1 MSADEIKSLLEEAF
15 FEEEYRIKEECY
27 KKYGDDLKRFYI
39 MCYSKKLKKHIM
51 RMVTIQNYITGTAV
65 HEDVWEMVW
74 TLPTQNYYMNIPGEE
89 DAKSFLMLSKEKLKE
104 ILLINEMN
112 KNLLDDMMKMDRNP
126 REIIRDFKLERLF
139 SPEKESE

>member
-1 MSADEIKSLLEEAF
+1 MSTEEIKSFLEEAF

-39 MCYSKKLKKHIM
+39 MCYSKKLKKHIIP
-51 RMVTIQNYITGTAV
+51 MVTIQNYITGTAV

-74 TLPTQNYYMNIPGEE
+74 TLPTQNYYMNIPSEE
-89 DAKSFLMLSKEKLKE
+89 DVKSFLMLSKEKLKE

-112 KNLLDDMMKMDRNP
+112 KNLLDDMVKMNRNP
-126 REIIRDFKLERLF
+126 REIIRDFKLERIL
-139 SPEKESE
+139 KTKR

>member
-1 MSADEIKSLLEEAF
+1 MSADEIKGFLEEAF
-15 FEEEYRIKEECY
+15 FEEEYRIKEEYY

-51 RMVTIQNYITGTAV
+51 QMVTIQNYITGTAV

-74 TLPTQNYYMNIPGEE
+74 TLPTQNYYMNIPSEE
-89 DAKSFLMLSKEKLKE
+89 DVKSFLMLSKEKVKE

-112 KNLLDDMMKMDRNP
+112 KNLLDDMVKMDRNP
-126 REIIRDFKLERLF
+126 REIIRDFKLERIL
-139 SPEKESE
+139 KTKR

>member
-1 MSADEIKSLLEEAF
+1 MSADEIKGFLEEAF

-39 MCYSKKLKKHIM
+39 MCYSKKLKKHIIL
-51 RMVTIQNYITGTAV
+51 MVTIQNYITGTAV

-74 TLPTQNYYMNIPGEE
+74 TLPTQNYYMNIPSEE
-89 DAKSFLMLSKEKLKE
+89 DVKSFLMLSKEKVKE

-112 KNLLDDMMKMDRNP
+112 KNLLDDMVKMDRNP
-126 REIIRDFKLERLF
+126 REIIRDFKLERIL
-139 SPEKESE
+139 KTKR

>member
-1 MSADEIKSLLEEAF
+1 MSTEEIKSFLEEAF

-39 MCYSKKLKKHIM
+39 MCYSKKLKKHIIP
-51 RMVTIQNYITGTAV
+51 MVTIQNYITGTAV

-74 TLPTQNYYMNIPGEE
+74 TLPTQNYYMNIPSEE
-89 DAKSFLMLSKEKLKE
+89 DVKSFLMLSKEKLKE

-112 KNLLDDMMKMDRNP
+112 KNLLDDMVKMDRNP
-126 REIIRDFKLERLF
+126 REIIRDFKLERIL
-139 SPEKESE
+139 KTKR

>member
-1 MSADEIKSLLEEAF
+1 MSADEIKGFLEEAF

-39 MCYSKKLKKHIM
+39 MCYSKKLKRHITQ
-51 RMVTIQNYITGTAV
+51 MVTIQNYITGTAV

-74 TLPTQNYYMNIPGEE
+74 TLPTQNYYMNIPSEE
-89 DAKSFLMLSKEKLKE
+89 DVKSFLMLSKEKVKE

-112 KNLLDDMMKMDRNP
+112 KNLLDDMVKMDRNP
-126 REIIRDFKLERLF
+126 REIIRDFKLERIL
-139 SPEKESE
+139 KTKR

>member
-1 MSADEIKSLLEEAF
+1 MSADEIKGFLEEAF

-39 MCYSKKLKKHIM
+39 MCYSKKLKKHFPN
-51 RMVTIQNYITGTAV
+51 VTIQNYITGTAV

-74 TLPTQNYYMNIPGEE
+74 TLPTQNYYMNIPSEE
-89 DAKSFLMLSKEKLKE
+89 DVKSFLMLSKEKLKE

-112 KNLLDDMMKMDRNP
+112 KNLLDDMAKMERNP
-126 REIIRDFKLERLF
+126 REIIRDFKLCLL
-139 SPEKESE
+139 KI